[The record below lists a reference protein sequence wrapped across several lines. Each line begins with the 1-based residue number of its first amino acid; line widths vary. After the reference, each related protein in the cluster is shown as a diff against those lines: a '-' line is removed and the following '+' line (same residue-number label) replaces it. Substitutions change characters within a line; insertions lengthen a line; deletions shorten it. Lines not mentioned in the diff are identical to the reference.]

1 MESFELLLTLAVVNG
16 VFFIGYYFGKEK
28 GLEDGRKQGELS
40 ARLKMEK
47 KKFFEQVDKDLSKPG
62 GLSKN

>member
-1 MESFELLLTLAVVNG
+1 MGSFELLLTLAVVNG

-28 GLEDGRKQGELS
+28 GLEEGRKQGEIAAKAEL
-40 ARLKMEK
+40 AKHQFYKQMD
-47 KKFFEQVDKDLSKPG
+47 QDLSQPK